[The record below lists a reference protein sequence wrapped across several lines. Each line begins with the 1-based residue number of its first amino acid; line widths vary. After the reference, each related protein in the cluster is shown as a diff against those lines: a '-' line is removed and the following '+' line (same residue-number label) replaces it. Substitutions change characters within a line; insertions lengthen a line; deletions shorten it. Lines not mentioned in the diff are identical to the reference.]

1 MDSPQSDKMFL
12 GAEMPAVIAAI
23 RAAYPRHFALAERLN
38 EFANRQLFTI
48 TIRKTQGRDIRRDIV
63 LAALLRRLLTA
74 FQGTVLVAERGMV
87 SEVKLLLRKVL
98 EVTFR
103 IVAIARNEEVA
114 RLYILAAERQRIKF
128 LNKYQMLSEAAKT
141 PDADADLDAL
151 REELTRRI
159 KEEEIAEL
167 STQYFA
173 EHADL
178 KDLYNSAYA
187 VLSESVHAN
196 VRDLDS
202 LLKPPGAGE
211 IVHLRYEAETAD
223 LDVLLGKA
231 CEAVLDS
238 LDTAFTVLKTK
249 DTSPMASLWSELRV
263 LAGEPGESQ

>member
-1 MDSPQSDKMFL
+1 MRSPS
-12 GAEMPAVIAAI
+12 P
-23 RAAYPRHFALAERLN
+23 
-38 EFANRQLFTI
+38 
-48 TIRKTQGRDIRRDIV
+48 
-63 LAALLRRLLTA
+63 
-74 FQGTVLVAERGMV
+74 
-87 SEVKLLLRKVL
+87 
-98 EVTFR
+98 

-141 PDADADLDAL
+141 PMWEAHLDAL

-167 STQYFA
+167 STHFQDFA

-231 CEAVLDS
+231 CEAVLG
-238 LDTAFTVLKTK
+238 LARHGLHGVENERHLAYGFLLVGTACFG
-249 DTSPMASLWSELRV
+249 W
-263 LAGEPGESQ
+263 